1 MFHYNAAVCMR
12 REKSDQ
18 KKNLGLQC
26 HSKESRIYLLEN
38 GGVTK
43 GAMRRGDCD
52 QRYAEENYPNSNAQD
67 KVTVARNKGRET
79 KMHGTAEVHGRVRG
93 VQNMQ

>member
-1 MFHYNAAVCMR
+1 MR

-52 QRYAEENYPNSNAQD
+52 QRYAEENYPNSNA
-67 KVTVARNKGRET
+67 
-79 KMHGTAEVHGRVRG
+79 
-93 VQNMQ
+93 